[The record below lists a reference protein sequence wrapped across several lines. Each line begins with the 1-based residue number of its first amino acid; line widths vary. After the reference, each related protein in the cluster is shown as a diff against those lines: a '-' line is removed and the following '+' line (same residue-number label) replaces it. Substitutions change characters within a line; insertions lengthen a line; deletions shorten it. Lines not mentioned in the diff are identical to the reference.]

1 MCTVGYGDIIPTN
14 LSETVLSIFV
24 MLVACGVFAHVV
36 ELEKYE
42 FEKKKKKFQNKK
54 NILN

>member
-42 FEKKKKKFQNKK
+42 FEKKEKKFQIKK
-54 NILN
+54 IF